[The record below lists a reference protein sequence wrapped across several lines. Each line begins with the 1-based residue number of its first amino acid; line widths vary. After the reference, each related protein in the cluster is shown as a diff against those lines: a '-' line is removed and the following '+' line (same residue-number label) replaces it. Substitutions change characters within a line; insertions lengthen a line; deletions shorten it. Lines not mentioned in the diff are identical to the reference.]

1 MFSRKGVFP
10 VSANRPCEETTAA
23 KRQELSDAQKLAAAI
38 GTVREMGRFQDGSDR
53 EPLVVYTSHGD
64 TGLRYIIAQENEE
77 SLVLTNNELRWLVNG
92 IFGDTDPIPQW
103 RFWWVNLKWRLRL
116 GR

>member
-1 MFSRKGVFP
+1 MNERS
-10 VSANRPCEETTAA
+10 AA

-38 GTVREMGRFQDGSDR
+38 GTVREIGRFQDGTDR

-77 SLVLTNNELRWLVNG
+77 SLVLTTHELRWLVNVM
-92 IFGDTDPIPQW
+92 FGDPDPIPAW
-103 RFWWVNLKWRLRL
+103 RFWLANLKWRLRL